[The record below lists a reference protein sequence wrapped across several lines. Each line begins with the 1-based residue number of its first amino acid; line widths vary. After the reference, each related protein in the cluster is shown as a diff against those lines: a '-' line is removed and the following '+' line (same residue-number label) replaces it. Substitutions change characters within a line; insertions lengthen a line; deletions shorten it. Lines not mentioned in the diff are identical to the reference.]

1 MNFLIKFHHAY
12 LFGIQCLN
20 TVRENTDQH
29 FDVLK
34 LHSTLICFLYPCDGI
49 NVRLCVNIDRDDM
62 LKQVLNRV
70 NTKLIMMYLKSII
83 GTLNKLNKSSTRDR
97 GYLIRSLT
105 LSS

>member
-1 MNFLIKFHHAY
+1 
-12 LFGIQCLN
+12 
-20 TVRENTDQH
+20 
-29 FDVLK
+29 
-34 LHSTLICFLYPCDGI
+34 
-49 NVRLCVNIDRDDM
+49 M
-62 LKQVLNRV
+62 LKPVLNRV